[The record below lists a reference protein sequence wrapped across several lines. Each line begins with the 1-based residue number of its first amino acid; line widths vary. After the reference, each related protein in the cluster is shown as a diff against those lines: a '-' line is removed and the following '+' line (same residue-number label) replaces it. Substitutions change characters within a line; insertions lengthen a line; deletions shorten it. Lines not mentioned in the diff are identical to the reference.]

1 VSRVWR
7 QTITDELATAID
19 ARRGPLTMQE
29 VTTLALAA
37 ACEALPLAQRVA
49 ELERQV
55 ASLKTQPAAP
65 QAAEEMLSF

>member
-1 VSRVWR
+1 MTRRYLQTVSN
-7 QTITDELATAID
+7 QLAAAID

-29 VTTLALAA
+29 FTTLALAA

-55 ASLKTQPAAP
+55 AVLKVQPAATKT
-65 QAAEEMLSF
+65 EEMLSF